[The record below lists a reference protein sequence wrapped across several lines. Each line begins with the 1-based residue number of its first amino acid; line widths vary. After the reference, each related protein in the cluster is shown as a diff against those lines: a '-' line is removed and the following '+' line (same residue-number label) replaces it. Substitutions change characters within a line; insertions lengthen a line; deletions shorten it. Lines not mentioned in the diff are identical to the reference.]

1 MLIKAKT
8 VDGAVIVIN
17 TDHVQVV
24 GQLADKGKPVI
35 GVSAVMMLHGV
46 SAQIQGTPEDF
57 YTFVDEM
64 ARLRGELA

>member
-8 VDGAVIVIN
+8 VDGGTIIIN
-17 TDHVQVV
+17 TEHVQVV
-24 GQLADKGKPVI
+24 GQFADRGKPVI

-46 SAQIQGTPEDF
+46 SAQIQGTPDDF

-64 ARLRGELA
+64 ARLRGDLA